1 MNFKEFLFGQPKD
14 IILKEIES
22 YGKMLSELSKE
33 DNYKENE
40 KGKAKYY
47 QQNLQATRKAYKKI
61 KNGEDLYSTINELY
75 LYVKDVEVKR
85 ILEKCGRFK

>member
-1 MNFKEFLFGQPKD
+1 MNFKEFVFGQPRN

-22 YGKMLSELSKE
+22 YGKILSELAKE
-33 DNYKENE
+33 DKYKPTE

-61 KNGEDLYSTINELY
+61 KDGDNVYNTINELY
-75 LYVKDVEVKR
+75 LYVKDIEVKK
-85 ILEKCGRFK
+85 ILEKCGRVK